1 MSIND
6 YLDMEALNDLLQ
18 KWAAS
23 TNMICV
29 VLDDEGNFLSNVLEF
44 SRDNIEAFSED
55 IEVDDVIVASIIG
68 GPLDE
73 DEDEEKVEAAAGLLA
88 ASIQNLLE
96 ASYRKMIYTEK
107 LSSFCGEIDNA
118 STLIKELTIKSQG
131 LKKIENKQNILAL
144 NASIEAARA
153 GEAGKGFTVV
163 AHEFGKMAHESG
175 VINDSIQ
182 KTLKELDTAVDG
194 LGEQCSE
201 LDFTLRT
208 YFRHNSMLYYIL

>member
-6 YLDMEALNDLLQ
+6 YLDMEALNELLQ

-29 VLDDEGNFLSNVLEF
+29 VLDDEGNFLSNVLGF

-88 ASIQNLLE
+88 TSIQNLLE
-96 ASYRKMIYTEK
+96 ASYRKMVYTEK
-107 LSSFCGEIDNA
+107 LSSFCGEIGNA
-118 STLIKELTIKSQG
+118 STLIKELTVKSQG

-163 AHEFGKMAHESG
+163 AHEYGKMAHESG

-182 KTLKELDTAVDG
+182 KT
-194 LGEQCSE
+194 
-201 LDFTLRT
+201 
-208 YFRHNSMLYYIL
+208 

>member
-6 YLDMEALNDLLQ
+6 YLDMEALNDILQ

-88 ASIQNLLE
+88 ASVQNLLE
-96 ASYRKMIYTEK
+96 ASYRKMIYMEK

-182 KTLKELDTAVDG
+182 KTLKELDTAIDG
-194 LGEQCSE
+194 LGEQCNE
-201 LDFTLRT
+201 
-208 YFRHNSMLYYIL
+208 